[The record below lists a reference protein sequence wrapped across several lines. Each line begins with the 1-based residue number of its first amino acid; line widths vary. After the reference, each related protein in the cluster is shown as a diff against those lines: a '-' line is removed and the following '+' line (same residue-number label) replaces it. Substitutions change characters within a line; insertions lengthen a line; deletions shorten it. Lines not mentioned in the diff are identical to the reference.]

1 MLRSLVQSK
10 KHMLLDILQQS
21 SECSKAFLRCLGP
34 PQLKFHVGSVR
45 QSLLPLTEG
54 SSHSTHHGNLDR
66 VNHYSQGQTLIGESQ
81 KLATSFQNNST
92 RTFEK
97 ISSKSTGLK
106 HILRK
111 ASLSRVLM
119 SYKLVICLYCT
130 ACYIVVNCAPTLLSK
145 SNRKMQC

>member
-1 MLRSLVQSK
+1 MDNIVLLLMLRSLVQLK
-10 KHMLLDILQQS
+10 KNMLLNVLQQS

-66 VNHYSQGQTLIGESQ
+66 VNHYSQGQTLIGETQ

-97 ISSKSTGLK
+97 RDFQQK
-106 HILRK
+106 HW
-111 ASLSRVLM
+111 
-119 SYKLVICLYCT
+119 T
-130 ACYIVVNCAPTLLSK
+130 
-145 SNRKMQC
+145 